1 MNREQARLELDATT
15 LRPEDAAPEAR
26 AHVEN
31 DRTLA
36 AWLNQR
42 TAFDEQISG
51 ILREEI
57 SAPVDFR
64 ERLLASMK
72 EPQAASRRMRDWLLP
87 SLMAA
92 AACILIGWQIMVPE
106 FKGLPAWQA
115 EAMPTLAKLEMG
127 MARLDQSSTDIEAV
141 KHYLTASSLP
151 CPQCM
156 PDALAKIRTF
166 GCKRI
171 QVAGRPAAIIC
182 FDLGGGK
189 EAHLIVLERAGL
201 PDAPPERQPQLT
213 SADDWNLAA
222 WSDGTQSFLLATKAD
237 VSALKKLL
245 GMA

>member
-15 LRPEDAAPEAR
+15 LRPRDALPEAR
-26 AHVEN
+26 AHVES
-31 DRTLA
+31 DPSLA
-36 AWLNQR
+36 AWLNER
-42 TAFDEQISG
+42 TALDERISD
-51 ILREEI
+51 ILRDEM
-57 SAPVDFR
+57 SVPADLR
-64 ERLLASMK
+64 ERLLASAK
-72 EPQAASRRMRDWLLP
+72 APQAASRRVQGWFVP
-87 SLMAA
+87 SLVAA
-92 AACILIGWQIMVPE
+92 AACILIGWQIMVPD

-115 EAMPTLAKLEMG
+115 EAMPALAKLEMG
-127 MARLDQSSTDIEAV
+127 MTRLDQQSPDIEAL
-141 KHYLTASSLP
+141 KRYLTASSLP
-151 CPQCM
+151 CPHCI

-166 GCKRI
+166 GCKQI

-201 PDAPPERQPQLT
+201 PDAPQERQPELAK
-213 SADDWNLAA
+213 SHEWNLAA